1 MSQLFPGGG
10 RVTVTCSWLQST
22 APFHSK
28 SCVVTFVDSICK
40 QLLYLEE
47 GVKWLKKKKNES
59 TPLQMRK
66 MAVNSLA
73 QESVAQQELLLGFMT
88 LSFVLILLP

>member
-47 GVKWLKKKKNES
+47 GVKWLKKKKKMKA
-59 TPLQMRK
+59 PLYR
-66 MAVNSLA
+66 
-73 QESVAQQELLLGFMT
+73 
-88 LSFVLILLP
+88 